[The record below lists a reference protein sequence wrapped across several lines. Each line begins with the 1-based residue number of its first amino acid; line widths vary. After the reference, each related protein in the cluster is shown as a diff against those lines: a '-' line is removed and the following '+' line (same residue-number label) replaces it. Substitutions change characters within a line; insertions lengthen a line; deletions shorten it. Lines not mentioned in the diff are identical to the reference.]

1 MMDMDERQVPL
12 RLDLEDDGAE
22 EDEAMAD
29 RGAFERDYADERSW
43 EELQE
48 DESGMLRNPLDVADQ
63 QRQHRKR
70 MAAMAGPHIQRGIIR
85 YVYVLLD
92 FSRVSEPHTF
102 SCCRVD
108 EFSSSECRGYAH
120 VNRHH

>member
-1 MMDMDERQVPL
+1 MMDVDERQVPL

-92 FSRVSEPHTF
+92 FSRVSDPHVSF
-102 SCCRVD
+102 L
-108 EFSSSECRGYAH
+108 
-120 VNRHH
+120 

>member
-1 MMDMDERQVPL
+1 MDTEVPL
-12 RLDLEDDGAE
+12 RLDMEDDGAE

-29 RGAFERDYADERSW
+29 RGAFERHYADERSW

-48 DESGMLRNPLDVADQ
+48 DESGMLRPLDVADQ

-85 YVYVLLD
+85 YVYLLLD
-92 FSRVSEPHTF
+92 FSRVCTKPP
-102 SCCRVD
+102 
-108 EFSSSECRGYAH
+108 AP
-120 VNRHH
+120 

>member
-1 MMDMDERQVPL
+1 MMEVDERQAPL
-12 RLDLEDDGAE
+12 RLDLDDDGDGAD

-29 RGAFERDYADERSW
+29 RGAFERHYADERSW

-48 DESGMLRNPLDVADQ
+48 DESGMLRPVDVAQQ

-85 YVYVLLD
+85 YLYVLLD
-92 FSRVSEPHTF
+92 FSRVSALSPPPSF
-102 SCCRVD
+102 
-108 EFSSSECRGYAH
+108 AH
-120 VNRHH
+120 